1 MSRDSIIVAHANLSA
16 DKLDNVALLPEIA
29 MNLSYWCVL
38 VAGIMPV
45 ATVGIAKWSGRR
57 DYDNSEPRR
66 WLEKQSGV
74 PLRADSAH
82 RNHFEAFPFFAAG
95 VLVAQQLHAPQDSID
110 MLAIA
115 FIASR
120 IAYTGLYLTDRATL
134 RTVSWLIGYLAV
146 IGLFLIAP
154 GQGS

>member
-1 MSRDSIIVAHANLSA
+1 
-16 DKLDNVALLPEIA
+16 

-45 ATVGIAKWSGRR
+45 ATVAIAKWGRR

-66 WLEKQSGV
+66 WLEKQNGV
-74 PLRADSAH
+74 RRRADSAH

-95 VLVAQQLHAPQDSID
+95 VLVAQQLHAPQNSID

-115 FIASR
+115 FIAAR
-120 IAYTGLYLTDRATL
+120 IVYTGLYLTDRSTL
-134 RTVSWLIGYLAV
+134 RSVSWFIGYFAV
-146 IGLFLIAP
+146 VELFLVAAFR
-154 GQGS
+154 GS

>member
-1 MSRDSIIVAHANLSA
+1 
-16 DKLDNVALLPEIA
+16 

-38 VAGIMPV
+38 VAGIMPA

-57 DYDNSEPRR
+57 DYDNAEPRR

-74 PLRADSAH
+74 PRRADSAH

-146 IGLFLIAP
+146 IGLFVIAAC
-154 GQGS
+154 QGS

>member
-1 MSRDSIIVAHANLSA
+1 
-16 DKLDNVALLPEIA
+16 

-38 VAGIMPV
+38 IAGVMPA
-45 ATVGIAKWSGRR
+45 ATVAIAKWGKR
-57 DYDNSEPRR
+57 DFDNSEPRR

-74 PLRADSAH
+74 RRRADSAH

-95 VLVAQQLHAPQDSID
+95 VLVAQQLNAPQNAIN

-120 IAYTGLYLTDRATL
+120 IVYTGLYLMDRATL
-134 RTVSWLIGYLAV
+134 RSICWVLGYLAV
-146 IGLFLIAP
+146 IGLFLIAAF
-154 GQGS
+154 QGN

>member
-1 MSRDSIIVAHANLSA
+1 
-16 DKLDNVALLPEIA
+16 

-45 ATVGIAKWSGRR
+45 ATVAIAKWGRR

-66 WLEKQSGV
+66 WLEKQNGV
-74 PLRADSAH
+74 RRRADSAH

-95 VLVAQQLHAPQDSID
+95 VLVAQQLHAPQNSID

-115 FIASR
+115 FIAAR
-120 IAYTGLYLTDRATL
+120 IVYTGLYLTDRSTL
-134 RTVSWLIGYLAV
+134 RSVSWFIGYFAV
-146 IGLFLIAP
+146 VGLFLVAAFR
-154 GQGS
+154 GS

>member
-74 PLRADSAH
+74 PRRADSAH